1 MILVTGATGTIGSA
15 LVRTLLARGEEVTAM
30 TRDPA
35 KIERRPGLTAT
46 TEIGKA
52 DAIFL
57 LAPPGPGTP
66 AGDRA
71 MLRAAQA
78 AGIPRVVKLSAI
90 GTPDSGTR
98 PAEPGDPTTLPESW
112 HLPGELAV
120 RDSGLAWTILRP
132 TSFASNT
139 LAWAADI
146 RAGRPIANVFGDG
159 KQGVVDPADVAAV
172 AAEALL
178 GAAHDGQTYTLT
190 GPDLLSL
197 PDQAAQLAEVLGT
210 EVTTVE
216 VTPEQARATFPPAIA
231 DVAAAGAALVRRGG
245 NAIVTDDVARVLGRR
260 PGTFRAW
267 AEANRA
273 RF

>member
-15 LVRTLLARGEEVTAM
+15 LVRALLARGEEVAAM

-35 KIERRPGLTAT
+35 KINRRPGLTAT

-57 LAPPGPGTP
+57 LAPPGPGVP
-66 AGDRA
+66 ASDRV

-78 AGIPRVVKLSAI
+78 AGIPRAVKLSSI

-98 PAEPGDPTTLPESW
+98 RAEPGDPTTMPESW

-139 LAWAADI
+139 LGWAADI
-146 RAGRPIANVFGDG
+146 RARRPIANVFGDG
-159 KQGVVDPADVAAV
+159 RQGVVDPADIAAL
-172 AAEALL
+172 AAEVLL
-178 GAAHDGQTYTLT
+178 GAGHDGQTYTLT
-190 GPDLLSL
+190 GPDLLSV
-197 PDQAAQLAEVLGT
+197 PDQAAQLAEVLGI
-210 EVTTVE
+210 EVTTVD
-216 VTPEQARATFPPAIA
+216 VPPEEARAAFPPEIA
-231 DVAAAGAALVRRGG
+231 DMAMAGAALVRGGG
-245 NAIVTDDVARVLGRR
+245 NTIVTDDVARVLGRP

-267 AEANRA
+267 AEANRT

>member
-15 LVRTLLARGEEVTAM
+15 LVRALLTRGEEVTAM

-35 KIERRPGLTAT
+35 KIERHPGLAAT

-57 LAPPGPGTP
+57 LAPPGPGIP
-66 AGDRA
+66 ASDLA

-98 PAEPGDPTTLPESW
+98 RAAPGDPTTMPGSW
-112 HLPGELAV
+112 HLPGELAI

-139 LAWAADI
+139 FGWAADI
-146 RAGRPIANVFGDG
+146 RAGRPVPNLFGDG
-159 KQGVVDPADVAAV
+159 RQGVVDPADVAAV
-172 AAEALL
+172 AAEALV
-178 GAAHDGQTYTLT
+178 GAGHDGHTYTLT
-190 GPDLLSL
+190 GPDLLSV

-210 EVTTVE
+210 EVTTVD
-216 VTPEQARATFPPAIA
+216 VPPEEARAAFPPEIA
-231 DVAAAGAALVRRGG
+231 DVAVAGAALVRRGG
-245 NAIVTDDVARVLGRR
+245 NAIVTDDVARVLGRP

-267 AEANRA
+267 AEANRT

>member
-1 MILVTGATGTIGSA
+1 MILVTGATGTIGSV
-15 LVRTLLARGEEVTAM
+15 LVRTLLARGEEVVAM

-35 KIERRPGLTAT
+35 KIEGRPGLTAAR
-46 TEIGKA
+46 EIGKA

-57 LAPPGPGTP
+57 LAPAGPDIP
-66 AGDRA
+66 ASDRA
-71 MLRAAQA
+71 MLRAARA

-98 PAEPGDPTTLPESW
+98 SAEPGDPTTRAASW

-139 LAWAADI
+139 YAWSADI
-146 RAGRPIANVFGDG
+146 RAGRPIPNLFGDG

-178 GAAHDGQTYTLT
+178 GAGHDGQTYTLT
-190 GPDLLSL
+190 GPDLLSV

-210 EVTTVE
+210 EVTTVD
-216 VTPEQARATFPPAIA
+216 VPPEQARAAFPPALA
-231 DVAAAGAALVRRGG
+231 DVAVAGAALVRRGG
-245 NAIVTDDVARVLGRR
+245 NAIVTGDVARVLGRA

-267 AEANRA
+267 AEANRT